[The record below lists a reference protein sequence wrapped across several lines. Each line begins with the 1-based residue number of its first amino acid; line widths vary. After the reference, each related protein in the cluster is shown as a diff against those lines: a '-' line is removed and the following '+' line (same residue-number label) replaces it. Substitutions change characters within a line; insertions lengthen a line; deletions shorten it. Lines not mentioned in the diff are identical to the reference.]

1 MTFNN
6 PIVGGQT
13 LIRDSIHSRNYVM
26 GATGWSI
33 NADGSAE
40 FNDVTVRG
48 ELNIVGANGSFI
60 KGFVN
65 GANDPEIDFQPEN
78 IPGHSSN
85 PGQFYS
91 LASPG
96 ATNRVFTRLTSPSID
111 GASPA
116 ELALYTSDGL
126 IVSEIDLNADVIQIG
141 GELLD
146 INTLTD
152 FHPCIVSTVSQLV
165 SSGNSFNRNIA
176 FPAGVSVNPNNYVV
190 NAIVKNGSSIDT
202 GLWTFRTSSETTT
215 GFTLTGLRT
224 VAVSGA
230 VTLIIGYTV
239 TFF

>member
-65 GANDPEIDFQPEN
+65 GANDPEIDFQPED
-78 IPGHSSN
+78 IPGHSIN

-91 LASPG
+91 LSFPG

-126 IVSEIDLNADVIQIG
+126 TVNEIDLNADVIQIG

-146 INTLTD
+146 ANTLTD
-152 FHPCIVSTVSQLV
+152 FHPSIVGTFSQLV
-165 SSGNSFNRNIA
+165 SSGNSFNRNVT
-176 FPAGVSVNPNNYVV
+176 FPAGVSLNTNNYIVI
-190 NAIVKNGSSIDT
+190 AQVKNGGPIDT
-202 GLWTFRTSSETTT
+202 GFWTFRTSTETST

-224 VAVSGA
+224 TAVSGA
-230 VTLIIGYTV
+230 VTFTVGYAV
-239 TFF
+239 LLF